1 MRKNH
6 NISCDFNFKVN
17 FSNSWPLQFWR
28 SLILIQIYSNT
39 NRSDIVGWNNVL
51 LVYKRNNGT
60 YDLSSMQDACH
71 MNLEI
76 DLAYRGVSW
85 RVVVFLKKFRI
96 FFPFYERGGGEIVAG
111 CVTSYSIFFSDIK
124 AVEKAVALL
133 WNWKSRKVL
142 WYFQAGRKYVRA
154 RGLNF
159 CHLSLCFN
167 PLSTHGWPIGIFNCI
182 LQRQRLRLFHAKK

>member
-96 FFPFYERGGGEIVAG
+96 FFPFYERGGG
-111 CVTSYSIFFSDIK
+111 
-124 AVEKAVALL
+124 
-133 WNWKSRKVL
+133 
-142 WYFQAGRKYVRA
+142 GR
-154 RGLNF
+154 
-159 CHLSLCFN
+159 LSLVAWHRIAFFFPILRRLKKPSHCCEIGNHEKYCDTFKQDE
-167 PLSTHGWPIGIFNCI
+167 ST
-182 LQRQRLRLFHAKK
+182 

>member
-6 NISCDFNFKVN
+6 NISYDFNFKVN

-85 RVVVFLKKFRI
+85 RVVVFLKTFRI
-96 FFPFYERGGGEIVAG
+96 FFPFYERGGGDCRWLRDIV
-111 CVTSYSIFFSDIK
+111 
-124 AVEKAVALL
+124 
-133 WNWKSRKVL
+133 
-142 WYFQAGRKYVRA
+142 
-154 RGLNF
+154 
-159 CHLSLCFN
+159 
-167 PLSTHGWPIGIFNCI
+167 
-182 LQRQRLRLFHAKK
+182 